1 MQKKFFPTI
10 ISLLIILTTF
20 TSASWAAS
28 SLRDLFWQRNW
39 PEMEAQFNSLKKKT
53 DNDYSLMANSYR
65 FQNKWAEMTRV
76 LEAHGK
82 EFPAN
87 IRPYADMTLI
97 LGYEK
102 LKRYNE
108 ALALAENLYKNAPQD
123 LKYYVALAQYR
134 ILKDNL
140 KSQDNKRLESALNK
154 MLSSAGSNERK
165 IYT

>member
-1 MQKKFFPTI
+1 MLKKFI
-10 ISLLIILTTF
+10 LIMILICALG
-20 TSASWAAS
+20 SQAQAAS
-28 SLRDLFWQRNW
+28 AKTDMYDLFWRRAWSQ
-39 PEMEAQFNSLKKKT
+39 MENLYNSQKNSAR
-53 DNDYSLMANSYR
+53 DHALMANAYR
-65 FQNKWAEMTRV
+65 FQNKWSEMTRV

-123 LKYYVALAQYR
+123 LKYYIALAQYR

-140 KSQDNKRLESALNK
+140 KSQDNKRLERALNK
-154 MLSSAGSNERK
+154 
-165 IYT
+165 